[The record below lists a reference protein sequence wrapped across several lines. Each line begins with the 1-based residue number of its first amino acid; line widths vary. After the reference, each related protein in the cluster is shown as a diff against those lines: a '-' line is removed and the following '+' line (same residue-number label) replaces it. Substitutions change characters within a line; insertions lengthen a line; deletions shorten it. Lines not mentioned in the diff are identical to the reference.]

1 MKKDNIVKKPK
12 DLYIKNHSVRHD
24 YNFSNND
31 IYEAGIA
38 LEGYEIKSIIATHAS
53 LSGAYCKL
61 TDKNEI
67 IIVGMFVKRYENGSV
82 IDSLNEYR
90 DRKLLLNKSE
100 IKKIAKQVR
109 EKGWTIVPV
118 NIHLSQ
124 GGKIID
130 KSGIEVKK
138 KKNIIK
144 LDIAVA
150 QGAKSFDKRE
160 NIKKRDNDREQRA
173 SMKRNRG

>member
-1 MKKDNIVKKPK
+1 MKKDNKDKKPK
-12 DLYIKNHSVRHD
+12 DLYIKNRSVRHD

-38 LEGYEIKSIIATHAS
+38 LEGYEIKSIMLTHTS

-67 IIVGMFVKRYENGSV
+67 VIVGMFVKKYENGSV
-82 IDSLNEYR
+82 TDSLNEYR

-124 GGKIID
+124 GGKTIN
-130 KSGIEVKK
+130 KNGIEVRK

-160 NIKKRDNDREQRA
+160 NIKNRDNDREQRA
-173 SMKRNRG
+173 SLKRNK